1 MFEFKRGINEAFI
14 KRLNAE
20 YELGGWWAAIAD
32 DSSLFVAIRD
42 NYISVYSG
50 GNSLLELRLVNDE
63 LIGRTHY
70 KYLLKPD
77 RSEEHT
83 SELQSLMRISY
94 AVFCLTN
101 KNTQQ
106 KYTQLTQQIEHT

>member
-77 RSEEHT
+77 VKKPYV
-83 SELQSLMRISY
+83 SLKGNQHKIENTGSLFIY
-94 AVFCLTN
+94 N
-101 KNTQQ
+101 KTDVYKIKKNPPP
-106 KYTQLTQQIEHT
+106 